1 MSQEETKFV
10 SVRMPPGDIKIVAD
24 YQAKQGYPTF
34 SASLRRIVREWAESR
49 QGCTCPNADVISQF
63 EDA

>member
-1 MSQEETKFV
+1 
-10 SVRMPPGDIKIVAD
+10 MPPGDIKIVAD